1 MRINFKRVN
10 LSVKNQFSKY
20 AKEYKNHNII
30 QQIVAKSLVRELKF
44 QPKRIL
50 ELGCGSGQ
58 VFNHI
63 SWEVE
68 FYKAIDASASMCELH
83 PKSENIEVKCLN
95 FDTQDFI
102 NEIKND
108 SYDIVLSSSALQ
120 WSNDLSK
127 IEKQVKV
134 LETSKDSEFCFTQAL
149 EFDSNTSEKIKIF
162 PKKPLSGDVLNSVFL
177 RQHVPA
183 GSIMFSKNLFDKL
196 SGFDESL
203 KEEDWDFVIRSAANT
218 KFMGIKEPLFF
229 YRSHESNVMKTRGR
243 KEIFKQKI
251 LLLIKN
257 FNLV

>member
-1 MRINFKRVN
+1 M
-10 LSVKNQFSKY
+10 SVKNQFSKY

-83 PKSENIEVKCLN
+83 PKSVNIEVKCLN

-102 NEIKND
+102 NEIRND

-127 IEKQVKV
+127 IVQHLSYITKEINAV
-134 LETSKDSEFCFTQAL
+134 LFTSNTFKTIQEITKTKSPILDEDSIKEAFLKFFNCEFETILYKL
-149 EFDSNTSEKIKIF
+149 EFDN
-162 PKKPLSGDVLNSVFL
+162 KKD
-177 RQHVPA
+177 
-183 GSIMFSKNLFDKL
+183 LFDYIKKSGVSGVKSLSYSHSKKL
-196 SGFDESL
+196 Y
-203 KEEDWDFVIRSAANT
+203 KEYPYNYLEFEVIFV
-218 KFMGIKEPLFF
+218 
-229 YRSHESNVMKTRGR
+229 KTIS
-243 KEIFKQKI
+243 K
-251 LLLIKN
+251 L
-257 FNLV
+257 